1 MNIDFTLA
9 GAVIITG
16 LVVVFVALIGLSLIV
31 WLIGKLFVSTGLG
44 SPKKPAQP
52 PRPPSPPHRRHPR
65 RPRSRRR
72 APAPAPAAPAA
83 PAPASTMVIQPIVE
97 EGIGDDIIAVISA
110 AVASMFGGGESASRG
125 RGRLCPAQ
133 HPPRTGAHLLGAGR
147 HDAEHPTFLID
158 GGQRQCL
165 KFLRTRSRRSCPS
178 RAS

>member
-72 APAPAPAAPAA
+72 P
-83 PAPASTMVIQPIVE
+83 
-97 EGIGDDIIAVISA
+97 
-110 AVASMFGGGESASRG
+110 
-125 RGRLCPAQ
+125 RLRR
-133 HPPRTGAHLLGAGR
+133 PPRR
-147 HDAEHPTFLID
+147 
-158 GGQRQCL
+158 R
-165 KFLRTRSRRSCPS
+165 LRLRPPPW
-178 RAS
+178 

>member
-52 PRPPSPPHRRHPR
+52 PRPPSPPHRRHPKAA
-65 RPRSRRR
+65 PQQAA

-110 AVASMFGGGESASRG
+110 AVASMFGGGESGQPRPRAALSCAASAAHGSAPPG
-125 RGRLCPAQ
+125 RRPA
-133 HPPRTGAHLLGAGR
+133 
-147 HDAEHPTFLID
+147 
-158 GGQRQCL
+158 
-165 KFLRTRSRRSCPS
+165 
-178 RAS
+178 

>member
-52 PRPPSPPHRRHPR
+52 AA
-65 RPRSRRR
+65 
-72 APAPAPAAPAA
+72 APKPAAPAA
-83 PAPASTMVIQPIVE
+83 PKAAPQQAA

-110 AVASMFGGGESASRG
+110 AVASMFGGGESG
-125 RGRLCPAQ
+125 QPAAEGGFVLRSIRRARE
-133 HPPRTGAHLLGAGR
+133 RTSWAQAGMMQNTQ
-147 HDAEHPTFLID
+147 PF
-158 GGQRQCL
+158 
-165 KFLRTRSRRSCPS
+165 
-178 RAS
+178 

>member
-52 PRPPSPPHRRHPR
+52 AAAPKPAAPAAPKAAPQQAA
-65 RPRSRRR
+65 

-83 PAPASTMVIQPIVE
+83 PAPENPPWRGGFCMPRAPG
-97 EGIGDDIIAVISA
+97 GIWSPCPPTRAV
-110 AVASMFGGGESASRG
+110 G
-125 RGRLCPAQ
+125 
-133 HPPRTGAHLLGAGR
+133 
-147 HDAEHPTFLID
+147 
-158 GGQRQCL
+158 
-165 KFLRTRSRRSCPS
+165 
-178 RAS
+178 

>member
-31 WLIGKLFVSTGLG
+31 WLIGKLFVSPGLG

-52 PRPPSPPHRRHPR
+52 AAAPKPAAPAAPKAAPQQAA
-65 RPRSRRR
+65 
-72 APAPAPAAPAA
+72 APAPAPAAPTAPV

-110 AVASMFGGGESASRG
+110 AAASMFGGGESG
-125 RGRLCPAQ
+125 QPAAEGGFVLRSIRRARE
-133 HPPRTGAHLLGAGR
+133 RTSWAQAGMMQNTQ
-147 HDAEHPTFLID
+147 PF
-158 GGQRQCL
+158 
-165 KFLRTRSRRSCPS
+165 
-178 RAS
+178 

>member
-52 PRPPSPPHRRHPR
+52 
-65 RPRSRRR
+65 
-72 APAPAPAAPAA
+72 AAPAA
-83 PAPASTMVIQPIVE
+83 PAPASTVVIQPIVE

-110 AVASMFGGGESASRG
+110 AVASMFGGGESG
-125 RGRLCPAQ
+125 QPAAEGGFVLRSIRRARE
-133 HPPRTGAHLLGAGR
+133 RTSWAQAGMMQNTQ
-147 HDAEHPTFLID
+147 PF
-158 GGQRQCL
+158 
-165 KFLRTRSRRSCPS
+165 
-178 RAS
+178 

>member
-16 LVVVFVALIGLSLIV
+16 LVVVFVALVGLSLIV

-52 PRPPSPPHRRHPR
+52 PRPPSRRTGGTQGG
-65 RPRSRRR
+65 
-72 APAPAPAAPAA
+72 PAAGGGPGAAAPAAPA

-110 AVASMFGGGESASRG
+110 AVASMFGGGESG
-125 RGRLCPAQ
+125 QPAAEGGFVLRSIRRARE
-133 HPPRTGAHLLGAGR
+133 RTSWAQAGMMQNTQ
-147 HDAEHPTFLID
+147 PF
-158 GGQRQCL
+158 
-165 KFLRTRSRRSCPS
+165 
-178 RAS
+178 

>member
-52 PRPPSPPHRRHPR
+52 AAAPKPAAPAAPKAAPQQAA
-65 RPRSRRR
+65 

-83 PAPASTMVIQPIVE
+83 PVPAPASTMVIQPIVE

-110 AVASMFGGGESASRG
+110 AVASMFGGGESG
-125 RGRLCPAQ
+125 QPAAEGGFVLRSIRRARE
-133 HPPRTGAHLLGAGR
+133 RTSWAQAGMMQNTQ
-147 HDAEHPTFLID
+147 PF
-158 GGQRQCL
+158 
-165 KFLRTRSRRSCPS
+165 
-178 RAS
+178 

>member
-52 PRPPSPPHRRHPR
+52 AA
-65 RPRSRRR
+65 
-72 APAPAPAAPAA
+72 APKPAAPAA

-110 AVASMFGGGESASRG
+110 AVASMFGGGESG
-125 RGRLCPAQ
+125 QPAAEGGFVLRSIRRARE
-133 HPPRTGAHLLGAGR
+133 RTSWAQAGMMQNTQ
-147 HDAEHPTFLID
+147 PF
-158 GGQRQCL
+158 
-165 KFLRTRSRRSCPS
+165 
-178 RAS
+178 